1 MFSYGKLEEE
11 PAYFELSPKQQKHLD
26 IMQLKNDYLRQEY
39 HALQELV
46 WGSDRPTFLGGM
58 PPRCVCVC
66 VRMCVCVCVCVCL
79 CLCACVVLE
88 KKLHVHFVK
97 YADYLLLCHVYY
109 SRVIN
114 PLKGYVCL

>member
-1 MFSYGKLEEE
+1 MCVCARVCLCVS
-11 PAYFELSPKQQKHLD
+11 
-26 IMQLKNDYLRQEY
+26 
-39 HALQELV
+39 
-46 WGSDRPTFLGGM
+46 
-58 PPRCVCVC
+58 VCVC
-66 VRMCVCVCVCVCL
+66 VHVCVCVFVSVCVCVSVCL

-88 KKLHVHFVK
+88 NKLYVHFVK